1 MNFKTEK
8 KGQGQT
14 MQRLGEKIRTLR
26 IQRGMSVRQ
35 LASALGVNSHSH
47 IVAIESGKSRP
58 SVELLVKMMR
68 LFDVSCDQ
76 LLDDDLELD

>member
-1 MNFKTEK
+1 MK
-8 KGQGQT
+8 K
-14 MQRLGEKIRTLR
+14 LGEKIRALR
-26 IQRGMSVRQ
+26 KQRGLSLRQ
-35 LASALGVNSHSH
+35 LACILEIKSHSH
-47 IVAIESGKSRP
+47 LDAIEAGKSMP